1 MILGSDQ
8 GVVVSVNGARTW
20 SSWYNQPTAQ
30 FYHVATDDGFPYSAY
45 GAQQD
50 SGAAAATTMSK
61 YGTISQQDFR
71 PLDAGGENGN
81 LAPDPRRHGMV
92 FGDSSGE
99 GGPTVTRE
107 LPATGWEQN
116 VDPVLSHPQTTWR
129 NTWTLPLAFSPADRT
144 SLYFGHQNIFRSR
157 DGGETWKIVS
167 PDLSRANEGTPS
179 NLDAPTLADDN
190 NVRRHGVVYS
200 IAPSPLRAG
209 LVWAGT
215 DDGYI
220 WVTSP
225 STSSGQALHWKNVTP
240 PELTAWSKI
249 GIVEASHYNPAVAYA
264 AVDRHRLDD
273 YKPYIYRTSD
283 GGATWVS
290 ISNGIPTGSFV
301 NAVREDP
308 VRAGLLYAGTERGV
322 YVSFDDG
329 ANWQPLQL
337 NLPVTSI
344 RDIAVHGN
352 DLVLATHGRAF
363 WVMDD
368 IAPLRQVAQAARD
381 RTYLFAP
388 APALRVRPG
397 NQEGTPLP
405 LDEPQVDNAP
415 PGLYI
420 DYYLPHEAHGPV
432 VVEILAGGERVVRR
446 WSSSQPPKAVDPQSV
461 PFTTHWIERDAV
473 PATAAGA
480 HRFVWD
486 FHQDTSDGPLLPPG
500 NYTVRLRVD
509 GAAYTREARV
519 GRDPRIAASDADL
532 TAQYLLARRIEA
544 LRAEVAQSRA
554 QAGEFAKRVSPE
566 RAHAIGSEIAG
577 QAPPAN
583 PDDSMGVYSRDVTS
597 FLFLENQLDYLESAV
612 ESADAAPTPDMRTGY
627 DRLAA
632 IYKQTLAKFEA
643 VSK

>member
-1 MILGSDQ
+1 
-8 GVVVSVNGARTW
+8 
-20 SSWYNQPTAQ
+20 
-30 FYHVATDDGFPYSAY
+30 
-45 GAQQD
+45 
-50 SGAAAATTMSK
+50 
-61 YGTISQQDFR
+61 
-71 PLDAGGENGN
+71 
-81 LAPDPRRHGMV
+81 MV

-107 LPATGWEQN
+107 IPATGWEQN

-167 PDLSRANEGTPS
+167 PDLSRADEGTPS

-200 IAPSPLRAG
+200 IAPSPLRTG
-209 LVWAGT
+209 LIWAGT

-220 WVTSP
+220 WVTRP
-225 STSSGQALHWKNVTP
+225 STGSGQALHWQNVTP
-240 PELTAWSKI
+240 PQLSAWSKV
-249 GIVEASHYNPAVAYA
+249 GIIEASHHDPAVAYA
-264 AVDRHRLDD
+264 AIDRHRLDD
-273 YKPYIYRTSD
+273 YKPYIYRTND
-283 GGATWVS
+283 GGATWTS
-290 ISNGIPTGSFV
+290 ISSGIPAGSFV

-308 VRAGLLYAGTERGV
+308 VQAGLLYAGTERGV

-368 IAPLRQVAQAARD
+368 IAPLRQIGHAPRD
-381 RTYLFAP
+381 RSYLFVPVTAY
-388 APALRVRPG
+388 RVRPG

-415 PGLYI
+415 TGLYI

-432 VVEILAGGERVVRR
+432 VIEILAGDGSVVRR

-461 PFTTHWIERDAV
+461 PFTTHWIELQAV
-473 PATAAGA
+473 PQTGAGA

-486 FHQDTSDGPLLPPG
+486 FHQETPDGPLLPPG
-500 NYTVRLRVD
+500 GYTVRLRVD
-509 GAAYTREARV
+509 GAVYTRDARV
-519 GRDPRIAASDADL
+519 ERDPRIAASDADL
-532 TAQYLLARRIEA
+532 TAQYVLARRVQA

-554 QAGEFAKRVSPE
+554 KAEEFAKRVSPE
-566 RAHAIGSEIAG
+566 RNRAIYSEVVG
-577 QAPPAN
+577 QPLPSN
-583 PDDSMGVYSRDVTS
+583 PDDSMGTYSHDLTS
-597 FLFLENQLDYLESAV
+597 FLFLENQLDYLESSV

-632 IYKQTLAKFEA
+632 IYKQTLAKFETI
-643 VSK
+643 SK